1 MTTIEIKIEDNQ
13 VDRFLQYLNKLKNG
27 IVDNIK
33 IKSLNIESVDK
44 NSLDYKEVMEIKQQ
58 NNKKY
63 SLDETKKLLGL

>member
-13 VDRFLQYLNKLKNG
+13 VERFLQYLNELKSD
-27 IVDNIK
+27 IIDNIK
-33 IKSLNIESVDK
+33 IKSLNIESIDK
-44 NSLDYKEVMEIKQQ
+44 NSSDYKEIMAIKKQ